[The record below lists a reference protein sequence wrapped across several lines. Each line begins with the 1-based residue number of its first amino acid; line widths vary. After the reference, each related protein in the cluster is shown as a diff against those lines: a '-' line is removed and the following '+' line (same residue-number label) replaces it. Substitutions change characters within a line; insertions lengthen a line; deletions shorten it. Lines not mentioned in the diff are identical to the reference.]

1 MKTQNLQSEQQMDR
15 LGHLLARQLT
25 LATPELPH
33 DISERLRIARQ
44 TAVTQRK
51 PLARTRWSVATQA
64 HVEGSLTAPADEGL
78 NLWNILASAVPLL
91 VLLAGLMTIQ
101 GVQQDKLTAE
111 IAATD
116 AALLTDE
123 LPPDAYT
130 DPGFAQFLKKGL
142 TGSAAHD

>member
-1 MKTQNLQSEQQMDR
+1 MKIQKLQSEQQVDR
-15 LGHLLARQLT
+15 LGHLLSRQLT

-33 DISERLRIARQ
+33 DIAERLRIARQ
-44 TAVTQRK
+44 TAVAHRR
-51 PLARTRWSVATQA
+51 PLARTRLSATTQA
-64 HVEGSLTAPADEGL
+64 HADGSLTAPTDEGL
-78 NLWNILASAVPLL
+78 NIWSILASALPLL

-101 GVQQDKLTAE
+101 GVLQDNLTAE

-142 TGSAAHD
+142 SGSAAQD

>member
-15 LGHLLARQLT
+15 VGQLLARQLT
-25 LATPELPH
+25 LASSELPH
-33 DISERLRIARQ
+33 DIAERLRIARQ
-44 TAVTQRK
+44 TALGQCR
-51 PLARTRWSVATQA
+51 PLARSRWRGATQA
-64 HVEGSLTAPADEGL
+64 HADGSLTAPADEGL
-78 NLWNILASAVPLL
+78 NLWNILASAVPLML
-91 VLLAGLMTIQ
+91 LLAGLMTIQ
-101 GVQQDKLTAE
+101 GVQQDNLTAE

-142 TGSAAHD
+142 TGHAAHD